1 MALTVQTNMAALK
14 AQRYTGL
21 MQNKS
26 TDSIERLSS
35 GFRINSPADDASGL
49 SIAETLKGQI
59 KGLDRAYMNVQDGLS
74 MLQVADGALVD
85 ISNML
90 QRMRELSVQ
99 ASNGIYSSSDRSFIQ
114 QEVDA
119 LKNEINRVSVFTE
132 FNERKLLN
140 GDGVSMW
147 NVDSDAV
154 ELIMNDYSPT
164 GNYDLKVKIDP
175 GQNAIYQSNA
185 LKYLTDQVGVKINSG
200 EEFVD
205 KINPLD
211 LPAEAPNGDKIGYSL
226 DVKNRVISQ
235 DDDPVVIMGATDK
248 ESFSDFPS
256 RMKDVDVNRSGYLQ
270 MEVNKDMPGS
280 NEWKDGEVRDDIL
293 TLTWYD
299 AKGDTTESVKAPI
312 TYNDNPDYQNAIGFP
327 DNMYVDLTSLSAFKS
342 GTLDLRGKDDLKT
355 GDKVLMGVSD
365 YNTEAYSTPII
376 PDFLAPPSEESSTTT
391 RDVTVANFTSEEN
404 LSKLDKKL
412 SGDFTANQSGYLK
425 IDFLQDYPDM
435 LDFSTPLEDGT
446 PVEDGAP
453 VENGA
458 PVEDGAPV
466 DYGTPK
472 DNTTIENYA
481 KLTWFDK
488 EGNLIENTVAPVDI
502 DNHYY
507 LQNYMG
513 YADDYDIGLTDLQA
527 IDSGYLDIKGLKDI
541 RTGDSVTFA
550 IGPDETY
557 ESRID
562 DFNNRILDT
571 MSAGDT
577 EWRGEEEYTVYL
589 NSVSD
594 PGKQVGIQYSKLS
607 GSDQSF
613 QQVEMTEDGQIW
625 TAKYNVSFKDPLLRN
640 DGTVEFESKT
650 AKTTDNVAL
659 DTKLKDIGVF
669 TTDEGQQTFGVAQD
683 LTVYAGN
690 GKSSTIHLTG
700 ADTIKDFDI
709 KLTDALVEMGVATD
723 DPTINE
729 NLVTFITPDNKD
741 DFANGVYTE
750 GTFVIQSSAV
760 GEGGKLYF
768 QGDENLIR
776 GLGISKLSDAVE
788 NLTYA
793 ELYDTYT
800 GNLVGTQSTKDNRII
815 NLLPGADILL
825 DPRAGAKMVW
835 DTAGSGM
842 LKYTSAEDSF
852 GIHTKDTRSFVQA
865 GANPEQ
871 FVRFA
876 LPQVDTTSLGLDDVF
891 IVDAESAT
899 EGIYKID
906 QAQTRL
912 NDLRGRFGAQMNA
925 MEHALNELEVSSTN
939 MNAAEGRIRD
949 LDMAKEMTEFTK
961 NQILAQTSTAMLAQ
975 ANMMPQLVLQ
985 LLGA

>member
-1 MALTVQTNMAALK
+1 
-14 AQRYTGL
+14 
-21 MQNKS
+21 
-26 TDSIERLSS
+26 
-35 GFRINSPADDASGL
+35 
-49 SIAETLKGQI
+49 
-59 KGLDRAYMNVQDGLS
+59 
-74 MLQVADGALVD
+74 
-85 ISNML
+85 
-90 QRMRELSVQ
+90 MRELSVQ

-119 LKNEINRVSVFTE
+119 LKNEINRVSIFTE
-132 FNERKLLN
+132 FNDRKLLN

-147 NVDSDAV
+147 NVDSNAV

-185 LKYLTDQVGVKINSG
+185 LKYLTDHDDVKINSG
-200 EEFVD
+200 EEFVN

-211 LPAEAPNGDKIGYSL
+211 LPEEAPNGDKIGYSL

-235 DDDPVVIMGATDK
+235 DDNPVVIMGSTDK
-248 ESFSDFPS
+248 ESFSNFPS
-256 RMKDVDVNRSGYLQ
+256 RMKDVEVNRSGYLQ
-270 MEVNKDMPGS
+270 VEVNKDMPGS
-280 NEWKDGEVRDDIL
+280 SEWKDGDVRDDIL
-293 TLTWYD
+293 SLTWYD
-299 AKGDTTESVKAPI
+299 ANGETTESVNAPI
-312 TYNDNPDYQNAIGFP
+312 TYNDKPDYQNVLGYS
-327 DNMYVDLTSLSAFKS
+327 DNMYVDLTGLSAFES
-342 GTLDLRGKDDLKT
+342 GTLDIRGKSDLKT
-355 GDKVLMGVSD
+355 GDKVLMGISD
-365 YNTEAYSTPII
+365 YNREAYSTPVI
-376 PDFLAPPSEESSTTT
+376 PDFLAPPSEESSTTM
-391 RDVTVANFTSEEN
+391 RKVTVANFTSEGD

-412 SGDFTANQSGYLK
+412 LGDFAANQSGYLK
-425 IDFLQDYPDM
+425 VDFLQDYPDM
-435 LDFSTPLEDGT
+435 VNPSMPAEDFAA
-446 PVEDGAP
+446 VEDSAP
-453 VENGA
+453 L
-458 PVEDGAPV
+458 
-466 DYGTPK
+466 DYGPPK
-472 DNTTIENYA
+472 NNTTIENYA
-481 KLTWFDK
+481 NLTWFDK
-488 EGNLIENTVAPVDI
+488 QGNLVENTVAPVDI
-502 DNHYY
+502 TNKHI
-507 LQNYMG
+507 LLNYMG
-513 YADDYDIGLTDLQA
+513 DTDDYDIGLTDLQA
-527 IDSGYLDIKGLKDI
+527 IDSGYLDIKGFEGIK
-541 RTGDSVTFA
+541 TGDSVTFA
-550 IGPDETY
+550 IGSDETY

-562 DFNNRILDT
+562 EFNNRILGP
-571 MSAGDT
+571 MSEGNT
-577 EWRGEEEYTVYL
+577 EWSGDEEYTVYL

-594 PGKQVGIQYSKLS
+594 PAKQVGIQYSKLS
-607 GSDQSF
+607 GTDQTF

-625 TAKYNVSFKDPLLRN
+625 TAKYDVSFKNPLPSR
-640 DGTVEFESKT
+640 DRTVEFESGSV
-650 AKTTDNVAL
+650 KTTDNVAL

-669 TTDEGQQTFGVAQD
+669 TTAEGQKAFGVSQD

-700 ADTIKDFDI
+700 ADTIKDFDS
-709 KLTDALVEMGVATD
+709 KLTNALVEMGVATD

-741 DFANGVYTE
+741 DFANGRYTE

-760 GEGGKLYF
+760 GEVGKLYF

-776 GLGISKLSDAVE
+776 GLGISQLSDAVE
-788 NLTYA
+788 NQTYA

-800 GNLVGTQSTKDNRII
+800 GNLIGSQSTKDNRII

-825 DPRAGAKMVW
+825 DPRAGANMVW

-842 LKYTSAEDSF
+842 LKYIPAEDSF

-912 NDLRGRFGAQMNA
+912 SDLRGVFGAQMNA
-925 MEHALNELEVSSTN
+925 MEHSLNELEVTSTN